1 MSHIE
6 KKVTVIG
13 GSNLDIVAGYH
24 AMRPSFSDSSEGR
37 ISSHAGGVARNI
49 AETLARLGV
58 KTRFISAF
66 GDDEFSSKIIES
78 LTLPRLDIHGCHTA
92 ADAPSDLYLTLLD
105 SDGEVLHA
113 INQMQHVH
121 HLTAEYLASLQDQIL
136 DSDMII
142 ADCNIPTEAL
152 TWLAV
157 LPSRPALYFDGVSP
171 DKIIKLK
178 PILGQFDGLKCN
190 IKEAI
195 ALADLPSSTPAG
207 DAMEKLTCFGMDMI
221 LLSLGADGVMLYSKG
236 QTHATK
242 PSDIDQIVSVSENH
256 GDALFS
262 GFIFGELIGMTMTD
276 ALKLGELA
284 AAHTLKYPGAVNPSI
299 NSILSGKAY

>member
-1 MSHIE
+1 MSHTE

-24 AMRPSFSDSSEGR
+24 AMRPSFSDSSKGL

-66 GDDEFSSKIIES
+66 GNDEFSSKIIDS
-78 LTLPRLDIHGCHTA
+78 LTLPGLDIHAYHDA
-92 ADAPSDLYLTLLD
+92 ADAPSDLYLTVLN

-113 INQMQHVH
+113 INQMHQVH

-136 DSDMII
+136 DADLII
-142 ADCNIPTEAL
+142 ADCNIPSDAMA
-152 TWLAV
+152 WLAG

-171 DKIIKLK
+171 NKIVKLK

-195 ALADLPSSTPAG
+195 ALAELPSSTVAQ
-207 DAMEKLTCFGMDMI
+207 DVMKSLTHFGIDMI
-221 LLSLGADGVMLYSKG
+221 LLSLGADGVMLHSKG
-236 QTHATK
+236 QSHAAM
-242 PSDIDQIVSVSENH
+242 PSDIDQIISVSGA

-276 ALKLGELA
+276 ALQLGELA
-284 AAHTLKYPGAVNPSI
+284 ATHTLQTPGAVSPSI
-299 NSILSGKAY
+299 NSILSDEAY